1 MSGVDQ
7 SWMERWCDTW
17 RSALRLAQKKRG
29 AVYTTGCETRELQ
42 YVPVPKRQ
50 SASALPRNL
59 KRLMDAHAWTV
70 GRLSKASGVNRST
83 IRNALKADKAHNH
96 TLDVILRLAEA
107 LGVGREELVK
117 E

>member
-1 MSGVDQ
+1 MKL
-7 SWMERWCDTW
+7 SWLDRWRAFIGAAPPVQDTQT
-17 RSALRLAQKKRG
+17 RGDGLIVLAPR
-29 AVYTTGCETRELQ
+29 
-42 YVPVPKRQ
+42 PRQ
-50 SASALPRNL
+50 SAAVLPRNL